1 MTNYALVK
9 VSKVINTIVLDG
21 PTVAPMDFGK
31 GVTAVEIK
39 EGYAVSTGYTYSERE
54 FTAPP
59 LIKEKS

>member
-39 EGYAVSTGYTYSERE
+39 EGYAVNTGYT
-54 FTAPP
+54 
-59 LIKEKS
+59 